1 MKYIFKFIWWLM
13 GWEIIGDVP
22 RNEKKYIIIVA
33 PHTSN
38 LDFIIGVLVRGI
50 VGFNSK
56 YLGKKALF
64 NAPYGW
70 FFRMLGG
77 YPVDRSKTNNL
88 VDQVVDIYNK
98 HEEFVIAIAPE
109 GTRKK
114 VGEWKTGFYYIA
126 DKAKI
131 PIVRCVFDRK
141 KKRVDF
147 FKPFWTT
154 GNIMVDLPVIK
165 EVYSI

>member
-1 MKYIFKFIWWLM
+1 MKYIFKFVWWLM

-22 RNEKKYIIIVA
+22 RNEKKYMIIVA

-38 LDFIIGVLVRGI
+38 FDFILGVFVRGI

-64 NAPYGW
+64 KAPYGW

-88 VDQVVDIYNK
+88 VDQVVDIYND

-114 VGEWKTGFYYIA
+114 VKEWKTGFYYIA

-141 KKRVDF
+141 RKRVEF
-147 FKPFWTT
+147 FESFWTT
-154 GNIMVDLPVIK
+154 GNIMVDLPIIK